1 MAQFYV
7 YKNPNKTNAR
17 AIPFLLDVQSDFL
30 PDFTTRVV
38 VPLVVSAQVGKLAR
52 RLNPE
57 FQIDGVG
64 ITMMTERLASVPK
77 NALGAHVTSLA
88 QHRDE
93 IVAAV
98 DFLVL
103 GF

>member
-1 MAQFYV
+1 MAQFDV
-7 YKNPNKTNAR
+7 YKNPNKTSAR
-17 AIPFLLDVQSDFL
+17 VIPFLLDVQSDFL
-30 PDFTTRVV
+30 SGFTSRVV
-38 VPLVVSAQVGKLAR
+38 VPLAVSGYEVNPTR
-52 RLNPE
+52 RLHPQ

-64 ITMMTERLASVPK
+64 TIMLTERLSALPK
-77 NALGAHVTSLA
+77 AALGAHITSLA

-93 IVAAV
+93 IVAAM